1 MSNKKGSKYP
11 LSVSRALHW
20 PFYFEPVSFSSLPA
34 LRIGKSNFG
43 YLLFS
48 FFHCQ
53 VHRWQNN
60 SKGVQTI
67 MASMEL
73 PEQALPE
80 QDNSSVS
87 DSSDAPVVDATPTFP
102 PLSSTYS
109 HVDDHY
115 VKMEDGDANDQIVR
129 SSNSQSLSIA
139 NSVMTADGLAD
150 PIGFLIICC
159 VVLIGDMN
167 RGVVFPIMWPLVQ
180 ELGGDA
186 VWLGYAVGAF
196 SFGRIIAS
204 PTLGKWSV
212 QYGYSK
218 TLIGSTATMLIA
230 CLLFAQVHRVNSVY
244 YLIFTQTMLGVGS
257 ATLGV
262 TRAFVAE
269 ITATRQRT
277 GYIALLTAVQYGGFT
292 VTPLFGA
299 LLMYALQENSYEF
312 GFIVFDQY
320 SAAAYFM
327 ALLSAATLAVLMTKF
342 KNRIR
347 TKQNKRKKS
356 SRTTERDEL
365 ADRTTS
371 CGITVYDAA
380 LLGCMLLNVSTK
392 GSIASFETLGIRFAE
407 SYFGLEPETA
417 GMIVSLNGMVG
428 VVALLSMSQ
437 LGKFF
442 TDIQMIIGGMTVCAI
457 GIIGFST
464 LQGVEDGAY
473 NPTWKY
479 FVGIFMIYGVGYP
492 IGHTAVI
499 GLFSKIVGRKAQGT
513 LQGWFASAGSL
524 ARILFPIMSGY
535 IAQFDDITTVFKVLF
550 GILALSNFFVAVSSP
565 TLTALAT

>member
-1 MSNKKGSKYP
+1 
-11 LSVSRALHW
+11 
-20 PFYFEPVSFSSLPA
+20 
-34 LRIGKSNFG
+34 
-43 YLLFS
+43 
-48 FFHCQ
+48 
-53 VHRWQNN
+53 
-60 SKGVQTI
+60 

-180 ELGGDA
+180 ALGGDA

-204 PTLGKWSV
+204 PTLGKWS
-212 QYGYSK
+212 
-218 TLIGSTATMLIA
+218 
-230 CLLFAQVHRVNSVY
+230 VHRVNSVY

-392 GSIASFETLGIRFAE
+392 GSIASFETLGISFAE